1 VAAAVTA
8 VFESRFPKARGKV
21 EVVDVATPATI
32 VRYTGNWRGSMEG
45 WLYTPATGVKPLPC
59 VLPGLES
66 FYMVGQWTSPGGG
79 LPAGLMTGRAV
90 SKRIARDTGVR
101 WKLN

>member
-1 VAAAVTA
+1 

-32 VRYTGNWRGSMEG
+32 IRYTGNWRGSMEG
-45 WLYTPATGVKPLPC
+45 WLYTPATGIKQLPC
-59 VLPGLES
+59 VLPGLGS
-66 FYMVGQWTSPGGG
+66 FYMVGQWISPGGG
-79 LPAGLMTGRAV
+79 LPAGLMTGRNV
-90 SKRIARDTGVR
+90 SKRIARDAGIR